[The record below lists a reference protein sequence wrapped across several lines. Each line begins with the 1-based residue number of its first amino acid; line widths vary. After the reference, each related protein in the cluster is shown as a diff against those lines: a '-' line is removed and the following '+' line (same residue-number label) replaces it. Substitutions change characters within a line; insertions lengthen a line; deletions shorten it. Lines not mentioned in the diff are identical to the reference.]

1 MWALPVRLEMSCTII
16 DAIDGGIVSALLDA
30 LTCTIGKEVQGGKPW
45 FPSLAFTGERA

>member
-30 LTCTIGKEVQGGKPW
+30 AASRRTIKERRSRRETLVS
-45 FPSLAFTGERA
+45 F